1 MAFATFHPD
10 YSDIRF
16 PAGGRLRGDGL
27 QGDGLRGDRQTEVE
41 TVQLKRPFAN
51 ATGQAR
57 KAALPR

>member
-1 MAFATFHPD
+1 MAYATFHAD

-16 PAGGRLRGDGL
+16 PAGGRLRGGRL
-27 QGDGLRGDRQTEVE
+27 RGDGLRGNGQTEVE